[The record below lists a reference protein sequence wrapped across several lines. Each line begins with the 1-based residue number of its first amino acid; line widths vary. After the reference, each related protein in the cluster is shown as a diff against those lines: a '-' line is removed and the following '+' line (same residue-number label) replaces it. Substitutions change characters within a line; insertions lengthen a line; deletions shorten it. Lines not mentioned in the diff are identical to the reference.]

1 MPSLFL
7 SVNLLS
13 GKKRHFITENAPIF
27 TCPFFLPPPAQTI
40 HHSNQSE
47 TNRTDVCHLAGGLG
61 NTPNS
66 AETAKVTARF
76 RTPHPTASKAT
87 NRQFYTAWFHHDQ
100 LPAYSNMRIIAPRSG
115 DLQEIT
121 AAPSGVTPQLVVV
134 VTGWLPAACQ
144 RQRQQTHPQSR
155 TAHTHSS
162 FLQFV
167 YREAGRNHT
176 EPIARFH
183 AFHHPVIPRRE
194 RKSHAC
200 SRNTQL
206 PGTTFRYF
214 QRFPCRLSRR
224 SRLYTIPLP
233 PYTPFQPV

>member
-1 MPSLFL
+1 MYAI
-7 SVNLLS
+7 
-13 GKKRHFITENAPIF
+13 G
-27 TCPFFLPPPAQTI
+27 
-40 HHSNQSE
+40 
-47 TNRTDVCHLAGGLG
+47 LAGGLG
-61 NTPNS
+61 STPNS
-66 AETAKVTARF
+66 AETAKVTVRF

-87 NRQFYTAWFHHDQ
+87 NRQFYAAMVSSRSTPSLQQHADHRPTQRRSARNHCCAKWGHPTARRCRNRMAARSPPTPASADASAKQNGSSAQ
-100 LPAYSNMRIIAPRSG
+100 L
-115 DLQEIT
+115 
-121 AAPSGVTPQLVVV
+121 
-134 VTGWLPAACQ
+134 
-144 RQRQQTHPQSR
+144 
-155 TAHTHSS
+155 

-167 YREAGRNHT
+167 YRKASRNHT

>member
-1 MPSLFL
+1 MYAI
-7 SVNLLS
+7 
-13 GKKRHFITENAPIF
+13 G
-27 TCPFFLPPPAQTI
+27 
-40 HHSNQSE
+40 
-47 TNRTDVCHLAGGLG
+47 LAGGLG
-61 NTPNS
+61 STPNS
-66 AETAKVTARF
+66 AETAKVTVRF

-87 NRQFYTAWFHHDQ
+87 NRQFSTQPWFHHDQ

-134 VTGWLPAACQ
+134 VTGWLPAARQ

-155 TAHTHSS
+155 TAHPHSS

-167 YREAGRNHT
+167 YRKASRNHT

-214 QRFPCRLSRR
+214 QRLPCRLSRR
-224 SRLYTIPLP
+224 SRTLHNTTSTVYSVPAGMK
-233 PYTPFQPV
+233 YPFQLLHRYDFQTPHKMFQCCPDHTRSRSACQRMRQQLC